1 MKLVVRTVDIT
12 FFVSVIADSSLC
24 LFFCMFSRAR
34 CFASNE
40 IINQNCAL
48 RTRVGSQADRDD
60 NWRRHYL

>member
-1 MKLVVRTVDIT
+1 VKLAVCTVDIT
-12 FFVSVIADSSLC
+12 FFVSVIADFSLC

-48 RTRVGSQADRDD
+48 RTRVGS
-60 NWRRHYL
+60 